1 MYNFEHKAE
10 EQARN
15 QGDPKGGLLGHAL
28 RQGLVIHLG
37 LEYLDGRN
45 SLDLNDGIKWLMSKY
60 LVT

>member
-45 SLDLNDGIKWLMSKY
+45 SLDLNDGIK
-60 LVT
+60 

>member
-1 MYNFEHKAE
+1 
-10 EQARN
+10 
-15 QGDPKGGLLGHAL
+15 
-28 RQGLVIHLG
+28 LG